1 MKESLNPPARWLV
14 TGADASIENRR
25 TGGFFVLGIRQ
36 DQRREVRMNIK
47 KRKAKIREMTE
58 FSAEAHKRAA
68 EYAQA
73 QLHFLRVAIE
83 IGRDLE
89 PAGPMAGFR
98 G

>member
-1 MKESLNPPARWLV
+1 MNTRK
-14 TGADASIENRR
+14 
-25 TGGFFVLGIRQ
+25 
-36 DQRREVRMNIK
+36 RREKLQSI
-47 KRKAKIREMTE
+47 AE
-58 FSAEAHKRAA
+58 FRAEAHKRAA

-89 PAGPMAGFR
+89 PAGPMAGYR

>member
-1 MKESLNPPARWLV
+1 
-14 TGADASIENRR
+14 
-25 TGGFFVLGIRQ
+25 
-36 DQRREVRMNIK
+36 MNTK

-89 PAGPMAGFR
+89 PAGPLAGFR